1 MITSPFFI
9 DVHAS
14 KLKLYFFISVHILAA
29 ISILIIN
36 NLGELDIVIKSFLI
50 LFIFIS
56 FKRCLNQQ
64 KNNIQLNLK
73 ADDLVD
79 LNVDDNEYHDLQ
91 LSNESY
97 ISNIFLQLIFL
108 DGNAVILHV
117 VTILPDSINAI
128 AHSRLRARLK
138 ISSNCADAISG

>member
-138 ISSNCADAISG
+138 ISSNHADAISG